1 MYPNIVNLKRRIIKM
16 GLYAKYILPKVINST
31 CSTKPI
37 MKQREKVLPLCNG
50 VVLEVGAGSGL
61 NFSFYNPDKV
71 SMVYALEPD
80 PEMLKQAR
88 TQAQKVKLSF
98 SFLQAGAE
106 QIPLEDNMIDTVL
119 LTFTL
124 CTIPK
129 PDLALKEMRRVLKNS
144 GKLIFCE
151 HGIAPDKK
159 VQQKQNILNLFWP
172 YLSGGCNLNR
182 DIPKLIEENGFKFEN
197 VETMYLPGTA
207 HWAGFN
213 FWGSAN

>member
-1 MYPNIVNLKRRIIKM
+1 
-16 GLYAKYILPKVINST
+16 
-31 CSTKPI
+31 

-61 NFSFYNPDKV
+61 NFSLYNPDKV

-88 TQAQKVKLSF
+88 TQAQKVELSF
-98 SFLQAGAE
+98 SFLEAGAE

-151 HGIAPDKK
+151 HGVAPDKK